1 MHQNYVFMQK
11 VRYILLIVGMLLLLA
26 GAVLSIMQYQPWA
39 NYVLI
44 AGAALIIIR
53 GFIRVDNNK
62 DQENEPK

>member
-1 MHQNYVFMQK
+1 MNKLKNTFLIAGMVL
-11 VRYILLIVGMLLLLA
+11 LLI

-53 GFIRVDNNK
+53 GFIRADNNK
-62 DQENEPK
+62 NQENEPKQ

>member
-1 MHQNYVFMQK
+1 
-11 VRYILLIVGMLLLLA
+11 MLLLLA

-53 GFIRVDNNK
+53 GFIRVDNN
-62 DQENEPK
+62 NEPKNEPQQ

>member
-1 MHQNYVFMQK
+1 MNKLKNTFLIAGMVL
-11 VRYILLIVGMLLLLA
+11 LLI

-53 GFIRVDNNK
+53 GFIRADNNK
-62 DQENEPK
+62 DQENEPKQ